1 MFVLLAQARE
11 RDRLDEPARQTG
23 PASDLKS
30 QADMAAEAA
39 QQAAAE
45 LGTWEAVE
53 AARAASAAEQAARFT
68 MQQETLQE
76 LRLIGKKVHC
86 LEARLEPGRDRLVRN
101 LLNAQGFA
109 DLGAFSCMAVFL

>member
-1 MFVLLAQARE
+1 
-11 RDRLDEPARQTG
+11 
-23 PASDLKS
+23 
-30 QADMAAEAA
+30 MAAEAA

-76 LRLIGKKVHC
+76 LRLIA
-86 LEARLEPGRDRLVRN
+86 LRPAWS
-101 LLNAQGFA
+101 
-109 DLGAFSCMAVFL
+109 LGETD

>member
-1 MFVLLAQARE
+1 
-11 RDRLDEPARQTG
+11 
-23 PASDLKS
+23 
-30 QADMAAEAA
+30 MAAEAA

-109 DLGAFSCMAVFL
+109 YLGAFSCMAVFL

>member
-1 MFVLLAQARE
+1 
-11 RDRLDEPARQTG
+11 
-23 PASDLKS
+23 
-30 QADMAAEAA
+30 MAAEAA

-86 LEARLEPGRDRLVRN
+86 LEARLEPGRDRLVRKRDFTPTS

-109 DLGAFSCMAVFL
+109 YLGAFSCMAVFL